1 MGISADQVQLTLDM
15 EPGLAERY
23 GSLKECLAA
32 GVYRHGLKR
41 VAGKLYVY
49 PGNLSVML
57 SGDGQR
63 HLDVDLLE
71 QYIDEFDDLTP
82 IYYLVAK
89 YCGDRFADRDDA
101 LQRVQSL
108 LEELPSL
115 LANAGVK
122 SSKKKGRH

>member
-1 MGISADQVQLTLDM
+1 MSISSDHVQLTLDM

-23 GSLKECLAA
+23 GSLKEVIAA
-32 GVYRHGLKR
+32 GVYRNGLKR

-71 QYIDEFDDLTP
+71 QYIEEFNDLTP
-82 IYYLVAK
+82 ILYLVSK

-101 LQRVQSL
+101 LSRVQSL
-108 LEELPSL
+108 LEELPAL
-115 LANAGVK
+115 LASAGVK
-122 SSKKKGRH
+122 SKKKGRG

>member
-1 MGISADQVQLTLDM
+1 MSISNDHVQLTLDM

-23 GSLKECLAA
+23 GSLKEVIAA
-32 GVYRHGLKR
+32 GVYRNGLKR

-71 QYIDEFDDLTP
+71 QYIEEFNDLTP
-82 IYYLVAK
+82 ILYLVSK

-101 LQRVQSL
+101 LSRVQSL
-108 LEELPSL
+108 LEELPGL
-115 LANAGVK
+115 LASAGVK
-122 SSKKKGRH
+122 SKKKGRG